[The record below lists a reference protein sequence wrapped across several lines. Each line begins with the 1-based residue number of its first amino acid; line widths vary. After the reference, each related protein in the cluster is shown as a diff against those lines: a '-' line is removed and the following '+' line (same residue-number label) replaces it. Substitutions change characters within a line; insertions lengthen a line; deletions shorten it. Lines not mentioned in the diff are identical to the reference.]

1 MSQRLPSEQYA
12 RWVGNDRN
20 RTLRDIS
27 AYFYGLPEADMA
39 APLSRGGI
47 NNGLE
52 ERIAVSGGANSL
64 QCFWV
69 S

>member
-1 MSQRLPSEQYA
+1 
-12 RWVGNDRN
+12 
-20 RTLRDIS
+20 LRDIS
-27 AYFYGLPEADMA
+27 AYFHGLPDADMA